1 MRELAAAG
9 TDETW
14 EVDNYMLTDPELGGD
29 DKIYGGSYGTA
40 G

>member
-9 TDETW
+9 TEANWGD
-14 EVDNYMLTDPELGGD
+14 DYMLTDPELGGD